1 MGMQAGRVAVI
12 TGSASGIGRAAAERF
27 VSEGGQVVAVDC
39 AAEALGW
46 SEANPDIAMLAGD
59 VTDPA
64 LNHAAVVLALER
76 FGRLDAIVLNAGI
89 PMSGDLLTMP
99 MAELDRVLDVN
110 VKAVVLG
117 IRAAVP
123 AMREVGGGSIVVT
136 GSTSGIAGDPGMWPY
151 NTSKGAVVNLVR
163 ATSLDLA
170 ADNIRVNAVCPG
182 PTRTG
187 MTARI
192 QSVPAVDEAL
202 RLRIPMQ
209 RWGLA
214 SEVAAV
220 INFLA
225 SSDASF
231 VTGAIVPVD
240 GGITANTG
248 QFNPRPRAH
257 TPPSK
262 PERTQQ

>member
-1 MGMQAGRVAVI
+1 
-12 TGSASGIGRAAAERF
+12 
-27 VSEGGQVVAVDC
+27 
-39 AAEALGW
+39 
-46 SEANPDIAMLAGD
+46 
-59 VTDPA
+59 
-64 LNHAAVVLALER
+64 
-76 FGRLDAIVLNAGI
+76 
-89 PMSGDLLTMP
+89 MP
-99 MAELDRVLDVN
+99 MADLDRVLDVN

-117 IRAAVP
+117 MRAAVP
-123 AMREVGGGSIVVT
+123 AMRKVGGGSIVVT
-136 GSTSGIAGDPGMWPY
+136 ASTSGIGGDPGMWPY

-182 PTRTG
+182 PIRTG
-187 MTARI
+187 MTARL

-202 RLRIPMQ
+202 RVRIPMQ

-225 SSDASF
+225 SPDASF

-248 QFNPRPRAH
+248 QFSPRPVAKSGRIAQ
-257 TPPSK
+257 PPG
-262 PERTQQ
+262 

>member
-1 MGMQAGRVAVI
+1 MGMHDARVAIV
-12 TGSASGIGRAAAERF
+12 TGAASGIGRAAAERI
-27 VSEGGQVVAVDC
+27 VAEGGAVVAVDR
-39 AAEALGW
+39 AAEQLAWAAGH
-46 SEANPDIAMLAGD
+46 ARIAVVVGD
-59 VTDPA
+59 VTEAA
-64 LNHAAVVLALER
+64 LNDAAVALALDR
-76 FGRLDAIVLNAGI
+76 FGRLDAAVLNAGI
-89 PMSGDLLTMP
+89 SMSGDLLTMH
-99 MAELDRVLDVN
+99 MDELERVLNVN

-117 IRAAVP
+117 MRSAVP
-123 AMREVGGGSIVVT
+123 AMRRLGGGSIVVT
-136 GSTSGIAGDPGMWPY
+136 ASTSGIGGDPGMWPY

-202 RLRIPMQ
+202 RRRIPMQ

-248 QFNPRPRAH
+248 QFLPRELAA
-257 TPPSK
+257 TTTKEETS
-262 PERTQQ
+262 